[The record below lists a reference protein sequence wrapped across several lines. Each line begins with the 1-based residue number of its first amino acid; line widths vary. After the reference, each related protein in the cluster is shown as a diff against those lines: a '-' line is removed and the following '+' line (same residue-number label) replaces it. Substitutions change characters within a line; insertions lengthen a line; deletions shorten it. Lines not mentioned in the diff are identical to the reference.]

1 MESFPHILI
10 LKLNFRYSHALWERM
25 VHIAVYTEEGLV
37 RIILLVRENVRRRGG
52 EREGQQ
58 GGNRRKEGLRLEL
71 DVRSERQLVNSWS
84 AVDTNHLYWRPKS
97 EWRKER
103 FVNQGSR
110 KLSLSRIEET
120 QYENEEIF
128 QETSRRTV

>member
-1 MESFPHILI
+1 
-10 LKLNFRYSHALWERM
+10 M
-25 VHIAVYTEEGLV
+25 VHIAVHTEEGLV
-37 RIILLVRENVRRRGG
+37 KIILLVRENVRRRGG

-71 DVRSERQLVNSWS
+71 DVRSERQLVNYWS
-84 AVDTNHLYWRPKS
+84 AVDTKHLYWRQKS

-120 QYENEEIF
+120 QCENDEIY
-128 QETSRRTV
+128 QDTSRRTV